1 MKAKKYSVFLV
12 VLLMVLL
19 CASPIAFGQEI
30 EQSDGAIVMTGEN
43 EGAILVPNEETEINP
58 EDVDLNTQGTY
69 QRYGDFKY
77 GVNPYQGNKV
87 FCVYIG
93 NDKTTVE
100 FPSSIN
106 GTKIDVVQVDSN
118 SNRNIIKKIIVPEG
132 ITILGSCAF
141 CNAVNLETVQLPS
154 TLKVIRNSAFTSC
167 SSLKYLD
174 IPYNVEYISPG
185 AISDVS
191 NVHFNRN
198 MICLGDGK
206 NGAYIIDH
214 HVNVKAIMDYDKAK
228 EMMVLT
234 NEERA
239 KIGRRRVRYNA
250 RMTEYSM
257 LRAVECM
264 LFFDHSSPSSPY
276 ETLNTSY
283 ENINGE
289 NICGSS
295 GLLTVEGTQSGLVN
309 SKGHWNQ
316 MVDPNNYQ
324 VGIGFV
330 YSTNASTMG
339 SACAE
344 NFSVAWGLNMDHDQ
358 YGNLIDFN
366 ADDQIPT
373 GQTIKSVP
381 VYYLPSYVNI
391 ETEFG
396 ANADNVRKMKA
407 GGGDKL
413 TSLSLEQG
421 NSQKVRLYA
430 YTSAYSDD
438 GTGLSRNHC
447 LETEASWTSSNSSV
461 ARVDQNGNVTAVGAG
476 TATIT
481 ATTGTESNSFPV
493 TVTAK
498 QAEPTPTP
506 STTPT
511 PTVSPQPT
519 TTPTPTTTPVIT
531 GQQVVYRTH
540 VQDVGWQP
548 YVTNAT
554 MSGTSG
560 RSLRLEGMNIKLVN
574 KKFDGNIEYRTHIQ
588 NVGWETSWK
597 KNDALSG
604 THGQSLRLEA
614 MQVRLTGEM
623 AKHYDICY
631 RVHAQGFGWLNW
643 ARNGQ
648 PSGTEGY
655 GYRLEGMQIMLVE
668 KGQSVPNIA
677 PLSTHQSAYK
687 KNNDP
692 GFYIPNSNLDQ
703 VVEYTTHVQNVGWQP
718 YMTNG
723 MMAGTSGC
731 SLRLEGIRIKLN
743 NQKYNGTVLYRTHI
757 QNIGWESTYRSGG
770 SMSGTSGRSL
780 RLEAMQ
786 ISLSGE
792 MAKHYDIYYRVHAQ
806 NIGWLGWAKN
816 GESAGTAGYGYRLEG
831 MQIVLVEKGQDF
843 YGLNPTRAKTAA
855 FVSK

>member
-1 MKAKKYSVFLV
+1 MKSMKAKEKRKMKAKKYSVFLV
-12 VLLMVLL
+12 VFLMVLL
-19 CASPIAFGQEI
+19 CASPIVFGQET
-30 EQSDGAIVMTGEN
+30 EQSDGAIVVTGEN
-43 EGAILVPNEETEINP
+43 ESEVVVPNTAPNEESENLD
-58 EDVDLNTQGTY
+58 DVDLKTQSVEGDWTY
-69 QRYGDFKY
+69 FVKEDGSIKLYEYNGKPTNFVIPSQLAGRKVSIVG
-77 GVNPYQGNKV
+77 GVLSKEN
-87 FCVYIG
+87 
-93 NDKTTVE
+93 
-100 FPSSIN
+100 SIN
-106 GTKIDVVQVDSN
+106 LKSV
-118 SNRNIIKKIIVPEG
+118 IIPEG
-132 ITILGSCAF
+132 VTKLDSCAF
-141 CNAVNLETVQLPS
+141 DDAPYLETVQLPS
-154 TLKVIRNSAFTSC
+154 TLKVIRNGCFARC
-167 SSLKYLD
+167 PNLKYVD
-174 IPYNVEYISPG
+174 IPYNVEIIAPSAFQDSP
-185 AISDVS
+185 V
-191 NVHFNRN
+191 NFHYNRE
-198 MICLGDGK
+198 MIKLGDGK
-206 NGAYIIDH
+206 NGLRIVDH

-228 EMMVLT
+228 QMMELT

-239 KIGRRRVRYNA
+239 KKGRARVCYNKKL
-250 RMTEYSM
+250 TEFGM

-276 ETLNTSY
+276 ECLDDSY
-283 ENINGE
+283 DPDWSGE

-295 GLLTVEGTQSGLVN
+295 GLLTVDGAHSGFVN

-316 MVDPNNYQ
+316 MVDPNNAKM
-324 VGIGFV
+324 GAGFA
-330 YSTNASTMG
+330 YSTDASTMG
-339 SACAE
+339 SACTE
-344 NFSVAWGLNMDHDQ
+344 NFSVAWGLNLDQ
-358 YGNLIDFN
+358 DGNGNYIDRN
-366 ADDQIPT
+366 ADEEIPT
-373 GQTIKSVP
+373 GRVIKSVP

-396 ANADNVRKMKA
+396 TNTGERKYGQNDRKA
-407 GGGDKL
+407 KHRDTKDKYNDAL
-413 TSLSLEQG
+413 TELSLEQG
-421 NSQKVRLYA
+421 SSQKVRLYA

-447 LETEASWTSSNSSV
+447 LETEASWVSSNPSV
-461 ARVDQNGNVTAVGAG
+461 AKVDQDGNVTAVGAG

-498 QAEPTPTP
+498 QVEPTPTP

-519 TTPTPTTTPVIT
+519 TTPTPTTTPEIT

-540 VQDVGWQP
+540 VESVGWQP

-574 KKFDGNIEYRTHIQ
+574 KRFDGNIEYRTHIQ

-597 KNDALSG
+597 KNDAFSG
-604 THGQSLRLEA
+604 TNGQGLRLEA

-631 RVHAQGFGWLNW
+631 RVHAEGFGWLNW
-643 ARNGQ
+643 AKNGQ
-648 PSGTEGY
+648 PAGTEGY
-655 GYRLEGMQIMLVE
+655 GYRLEGMQLMLVE
-668 KGQSVPNIA
+668 KDQNVPSVA
-677 PLSTHQSAYK
+677 PLSVQTDCYK

-692 GFYIPNSNLDQ
+692 GFYIPNSAFDQ

-723 MMAGTSGC
+723 MMAGTSGQ
-731 SLRLEGIRIKLN
+731 SLRLEGLRIKLN

-792 MAKHYDIYYRVHAQ
+792 MAEHYDIYYRVHAQ

-816 GESAGTAGYGYRLEG
+816 GESAGTAGYGYR
-831 MQIVLVEKGQDF
+831 
-843 YGLNPTRAKTAA
+843 
-855 FVSK
+855 